1 MWFTMR
7 LCTKESELL
16 RCGQTNAMCLK
27 PFSESVRLISYQGFQ
42 RTIQIAM
49 IEVAPIVKVSRTP
62 GDQAKVILGTEYF
75 VQSPDAASV

>member
-7 LCTKESELL
+7 VCTKESELL
-16 RCGQTNAMCLK
+16 RCGQTNAMSLK
-27 PFSESVRLISYQGFQ
+27 PFSESVRPISHQGFQ

-62 GDQAKVILGTEYF
+62 GDQAKVILRTEHF
-75 VQSPDAASV
+75 VHSRDATSV